1 MDGSKGIDPAF
12 EASQAELRQFVERIE
27 AERAEQ
33 KASKEREAEIFA
45 ELKARGYQKRPV
57 RTVIKIRATDPNKRA
72 EDEALVEMYLAA
84 VGMP

>member
-1 MDGSKGIDPAF
+1 MDGSRGIDPVL

-27 AERAEQ
+27 QLRAEQ
-33 KASKEREAEIFA
+33 AYLKEQEKEVFD

-57 RTVIKIRATDPNKRA
+57 RTVIKIRAEDPEKRA
-72 EDEALVEMYLAA
+72 EEQAIVEMYLAA